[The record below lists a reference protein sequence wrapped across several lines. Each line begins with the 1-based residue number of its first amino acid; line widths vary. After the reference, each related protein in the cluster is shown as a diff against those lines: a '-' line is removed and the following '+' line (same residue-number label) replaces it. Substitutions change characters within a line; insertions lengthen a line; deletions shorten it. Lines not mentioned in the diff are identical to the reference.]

1 MVYVTALL
9 VTCAMILKQEEYV
22 STLTDFEGSP
32 GDGFGLEGKVHIP
45 PTTNHMSEL
54 NASQLASVIRSG
66 KGVGVMG
73 RKMERM
79 VSLDPKVTA
88 TQIVMPS
95 PSLKLP
101 RDGAKPSYGVYHGLR
116 VCRVM
121 CPLA

>member
-1 MVYVTALL
+1 
-9 VTCAMILKQEEYV
+9 MILKQEEYV
-22 STLTDFEGSP
+22 STLTDFEGSQ

-45 PTTNHMSEL
+45 P
-54 NASQLASVIRSG
+54 G
-66 KGVGVMG
+66 KGVEVMG

-88 TQIVMPS
+88 TQIAMPS

-116 VCRVM
+116 VCRVI

>member
-22 STLTDFEGSP
+22 STLTDFEGSQ

-45 PTTNHMSEL
+45 RTTTHMSEL

-88 TQIVMPS
+88 TQIAMPS
-95 PSLKLP
+95 SLKLP

-116 VCRVM
+116 VCRVI